1 LAENLFLFFSVIAG
15 GYDRR
20 TEKKEVGHFKK
31 NKTQNTRTFC
41 GGKVELY
48 EV

>member
-1 LAENLFLFFSVIAG
+1 MTGEQK
-15 GYDRR
+15 RR
-20 TEKKEVGHFKK
+20 RWGTSNK

>member
-1 LAENLFLFFSVIAG
+1 LAKKLFLFFSVIAG
-15 GYDRR
+15 GYDSR
-20 TEKKEVGHFKK
+20 TEKEEVGHFKE
-31 NKTQNTRTFC
+31 NKTQNTHTFC